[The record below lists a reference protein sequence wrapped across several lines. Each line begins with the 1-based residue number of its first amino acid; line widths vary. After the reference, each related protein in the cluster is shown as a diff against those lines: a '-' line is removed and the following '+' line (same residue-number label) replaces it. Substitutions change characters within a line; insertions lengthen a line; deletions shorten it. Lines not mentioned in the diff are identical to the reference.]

1 MDSSLSFVQEI
12 KDSYDQSIQVA
23 QLDNLIVIS
32 VIGIENDF
40 CECFES
46 GISSQIILKSVVV
59 NVQNFSKLR
68 LWETLVAN
76 SYEVRHAYD
85 RGLLDFLIDIGLY

>member
-1 MDSSLSFVQEI
+1 MELIRVSSYHSIQGFKSIKVDSSLSFVQEI

-59 NVQNFSKLR
+59 NV
-68 LWETLVAN
+68 
-76 SYEVRHAYD
+76 
-85 RGLLDFLIDIGLY
+85 